1 MKIGSRLGRTGETR
15 REGVPAL
22 RPARRPASIGDALY
36 SEIYIEVI
44 DRLETRGALELDP
57 QELMARVTEL
67 VAQAVEARRLALS
80 SRQREQLV
88 AAFGDEI
95 LGLGPLEPL
104 LADPTV
110 SDILVNAPDQ
120 IFVERGGVLEEVDAR
135 FRDQAHLLNTINRIV
150 ARVGRRIDEASPMV
164 DARLPDGSRVN
175 AVVAPLAIDS
185 PALSIRRFIGGPVS
199 LRELVERGTLSVAMG
214 HYLKS
219 AVRAKCNILVC
230 GGTGAGKT
238 TLLNALS
245 RYVSS
250 RERVVTIE
258 DSAELR
264 LQQRHVVRLETRP
277 ANLEGRGEV
286 TIRDLVR
293 NALRM
298 RPDRIIIGEVRG
310 GEVLDMVQAM
320 NTGHEGSMTTLHANS
335 VSDGFSRLLAM
346 LSMAGTQLSEPMMAQ
361 LVGRAIDV
369 VVHVA
374 RAADGRR
381 RVSAVAEVAGV
392 QGINFELNEVYRAVR
407 SDEGGSA
414 GAAWLSSGRSRLLE
428 RFAAAGVPLE
438 PRWLT
443 PVAGAGG

>member
-1 MKIGSRLGRTGETR
+1 MKIGSRLGHSRETR
-15 REGVPAL
+15 REAAPAP
-22 RPARRPASIGDALY
+22 RPVRRPAGLGDALY

-88 AAFGDEI
+88 AAIGDEI

-104 LADPTV
+104 LADATI

-120 IFVERGGVLEEVDAR
+120 IFVERGGVLEEVEVR

-164 DARLPDGSRVN
+164 DARLPDGSRFN
-175 AVVAPLAIDS
+175 AVVGPLAIDS
-185 PALSIRRFIGGPVS
+185 PVLSIRRFIGGPVS
-199 LRELVERGTLSVAMG
+199 LRELVERGTLSVGMG

-219 AVRAKCNILVC
+219 AVRAKCNVLVC

-277 ANLEGRGEV
+277 PNLEGRGEV

-310 GEVLDMVQAM
+310 PEVLDMVQAM

-346 LSMAGTQLSEPMMAQ
+346 LSMSGTQLSEPMMAQ
-361 LVGRAIDV
+361 LIARAIDV

-374 RAADGRR
+374 RAPDGRR

-392 QGINFELNEVYRAVR
+392 QGMSFELNEVYRAAR
-407 SDEGGSA
+407 GDAAEGSRG
-414 GAAWLSSGRSRLLE
+414 AWLASGQSRLLE
-428 RFAAAGVPLE
+428 RFAAAGAPLE
-438 PRWLT
+438 RRWLA
-443 PVAGAGG
+443 PAAGEGA